1 MNYRWDWGV
10 LVREPYMGW
19 LLSGVRWTLVVAA
32 GTWLVAMVL
41 GVPLGALSRAPS
53 RAARAAATAY
63 VEVFRA
69 VPPLVQLFL
78 WYFVVPDLLPDRLG
92 LWVKRDMPHP
102 EATTACIALGLFGAA
117 RVAEQVRAG
126 IASVEQRLMPVA
138 LATGMRPF
146 QAFRLVLLPLALRR
160 IVAPLA
166 GESLVILKLSSLSL
180 TIGVLELTAES
191 RHVEN
196 YTFQGFEAFGAA
208 TVAYLLLGLLLT
220 AGFSWAQRRV
230 GRPEPAASRS
240 LARPA

>member
-19 LLSGVRWTLVVAA
+19 LLSGVRWTGVVAA
-32 GTWLVAMVL
+32 GTWLVAMLL

-53 RAARAAATAY
+53 RAARILVATY

-69 VPPLVQLFL
+69 VPPLAQLFL

-92 LWVKRDMPHP
+92 LWVKRDLPYP
-102 EATTACIALGLFGAA
+102 EAATACTALGLFGAA

-126 IASVEQRLMPVA
+126 IAAVEARLMPVA
-138 LATGMRPF
+138 LANGMRPA

-160 IVAPLA
+160 TVAPLA
-166 GESLVILKLSSLSL
+166 GESLVILKLSSLAL

-208 TVAYLLLGLLLT
+208 TIAYLLLGLLLT
-220 AGFSWAQRRV
+220 AGFGWVQRRI
-230 GRPEPAASRS
+230 GRPGPAATRS
-240 LARPA
+240 LGRQA